1 MDIMKLLFKST
12 EKLVNKYHFCPVEIN
27 RKGHKEN
34 VCLGVFVSYE
44 RWCVDSLSSA
54 DCAICILHD
63 FVSLTSVLSL
73 FLFSFLSIS
82 DGKELLSFE
91 FLYTICSPLTPC
103 LSKTGV
109 TWVLETAMF

>member
-12 EKLVNKYHFCPVEIN
+12 EKLVNKYHFCPVDIN

-44 RWCVDSLSSA
+44 RWCVDSLS

-63 FVSLTSVLSL
+63 FVSLTSVFSL
-73 FLFSFLSIS
+73 FLSSFLSIAE
-82 DGKELLSFE
+82 GKELL
-91 FLYTICSPLTPC
+91 T
-103 LSKTGV
+103 
-109 TWVLETAMF
+109 